1 MRVLILGGSGM
12 LGHKVWQVLKNRF
25 EVHVATRGGWTRWG
39 QAGPFEPD
47 RFHGGL
53 EAGNLDTLPQILVA
67 ARPEVIINC
76 VGIVKQA
83 AAAADPMA
91 NLTVN
96 ALFPHRV
103 AAACQM
109 TGSRLIQI
117 STDCVFSGRKG
128 GYSEADT
135 PDAEDLYGR
144 TKLLGEVTGPRC
156 LTLRTS
162 IIGRE
167 LCRQSGLVEWFRAN
181 RGKRVR
187 GYTQAIFSGFTTQAM
202 GEILA
207 RIIGEFPALSGLY
220 HVASEPIS
228 KHLLLMKIAKALDL
242 DITVEPYADYHCDRS
257 LNASRFQAEAC
268 WRPPSWDSMIEEL
281 AADPT
286 PYDQWRTA
294 NVA

>member
-25 EVHVATRGGWTRWG
+25 QVHVATREGWTRWG
-39 QAGPFEPD
+39 GIGLFEPD

-53 EAGNLDTLPQILVA
+53 DAGDLDTLVRILGA
-67 ARPEVIINC
+67 TRPEVVVNC
-76 VGIVKQA
+76 VGIVKQVA
-83 AAAADPMA
+83 AASDPVA
-91 NLTVN
+91 SLTVN

-109 TGSRLIQI
+109 TGARLIQI

-128 GYSEADT
+128 GYTEGDT

-144 TKLLGEVTGPRC
+144 TKLLGEVSGPRC

-167 LCRQSGLVEWFRAN
+167 LSRQSGLLEWFLAN
-181 RGKRVR
+181 KGKKAR
-187 GYTQAIFSGFTTQAM
+187 GYTQAIFSGFTTQAL
-202 GEILA
+202 GETLA
-207 RIIGEFPALSGLY
+207 RIIGELPVLSGLY

-228 KHLLLMKIAKALDL
+228 KHVLLTKIAKALDL
-242 DITVEPYADYHCDRS
+242 GITVEPYADYQCDRS
-257 LNASRFQAEAC
+257 LDASRFQAEAC
-268 WRPPSWDSMIEEL
+268 WQPPSWDTMIQEL
-281 AADPT
+281 TADPT
-286 PYDQWRTA
+286 PYDQWRTVH
-294 NVA
+294 VA